1 MIPFLKRYIKQSLL
15 AFSIVIGSGQILTS
29 FAQGLPGGFLVTQRW
44 QYLLS
49 SRSALANPAL
59 INEENYI
66 SAKAAYSSILGEFN
80 LFEAAAVYPI
90 NLYQTAGVTWL
101 YNGVSDYAR
110 TNEKGDTTGE
120 YISDSKNYVALN
132 YAINPWKGLSIGA
145 NVAVLS
151 EAFDTLNYLSVGVD
165 LGITYRIINNPF
177 LGHHVLGINLQNLVM
192 AKMTASN
199 TQEYPRALRLSL
211 NSSYWERRI
220 ESGIEFAF
228 KDLGVPATEFENSVA
243 VSVWDL
249 NARVGVWIFRI
260 GTINAILGMSDEGFE
275 HFGFSVG
282 ANFPSMN
289 NGRDLSV
296 AYQFL
301 NVLNTEAKDY
311 NAPSHTLYFKG
322 DFGKHREEVYARRMA
337 KLVNYLPNDLYVKA
351 VDLYNQKNYWDA
363 FFIFSQ
369 LHVEYP
375 DFFKDDWVSYFIG
388 SCQEE
393 MDMRITAEEA
403 YRITKEKFD
412 KSAAVPFADLG
423 MMRVYYRDNN
433 YHLVE
438 RQFNELNKL
447 GVPDSLKYHAYYIM
461 GQAEMSQGNN
471 AKAKQLFDLIPETHP
486 DYVYAQHSA
495 AVSDA
500 TGGDMESAISRL
512 ENCIQAPV
520 TTKAQKEIVYRSYVF
535 LGYMFYEDLTKQEG
549 PLAKAVT
556 ALRSVP
562 KESYFYPDALV
573 GLGWTALKARQWP
586 DCMSAGQEL
595 MNTAPSVVLKSEG
608 ALLQAYANMM
618 QKNYA
623 AAASL
628 LEGASKDLEQFTGMD
643 EAGFTSKQQ
652 EYESDRS
659 TYTQIARSAYD
670 LGTARQSG
678 FVLKQMDSLHT
689 HQKDFKGKL
698 DEFLKFSDNYKR
710 ASMFAKNVE
719 SVKEDVEYALAKA
732 QKLAGQTKANKE
744 TQKVSDEQKKIDDDI
759 KKLQDQLKK
768 EADKKVNS
776 EQGSE
781 ETPEN
786 PEGTE

>member
-1 MIPFLKRYIKQSLL
+1 MIRFLKRYFKQSLIAL
-15 AFSIVIGSGQILTS
+15 TLLMSTGQMMTAS
-29 FAQGLPGGFLVTQRW
+29 AQGGHPGEFLVTQRW

-49 SRSALANPAL
+49 SRNALANPAL
-59 INEENYI
+59 INEENYLSI
-66 SAKAAYSSILGEFN
+66 KGAYSSIMNEFR
-80 LFEAAAVYPI
+80 LFEVGAAIPI
-90 NLYQTAGVTWL
+90 NLYQTAGVSIL
-101 YNGVSDYAR
+101 HYGVSPYAR
-110 TNEKGDTTGE
+110 TDAQGGMIGDS
-120 YISDSKNYVALN
+120 ISDSKTYVALT

-145 NVAVLS
+145 NINLLS
-151 EAFDTLNYLSVGVD
+151 ENFDAVKNFSAGVD
-165 LGITYRIINNPF
+165 LGITYRIINNSF
-177 LGHHVLGINLQNLVM
+177 LGHHVLGLDLQNLVM
-192 AKMTASN
+192 ATLNPATN
-199 TQEYPRALRLSL
+199 TQQYPRTLRISL
-211 NSSYWERRI
+211 NSTYWERRV
-220 ESGIEFAF
+220 ESSLELAY
-228 KDLGVPATEFENSVA
+228 KDIGTPGTEFLNGA
-243 VSVWDL
+243 VSGDMDL

-260 GTINAILGMSDEGFE
+260 ATVNGLLGWGPEGPE
-275 HFGFSVG
+275 HLGVSIG

-301 NVLNTEAKDY
+301 DVLNGEDQD
-311 NAPSHTLYFKG
+311 APNHTIYIKG

-351 VDLYNQKNYWDA
+351 INFYNQGNFWDA

-375 DFFKDDWVSYFIG
+375 DFFKNDWVSYFIG

-393 MDMRITAEEA
+393 MDMRVTSEEA
-403 YRITKEKFD
+403 YRQTKEKFD
-412 KSAAVPFADLG
+412 RSAAVPFADLG
-423 MMRVYYRDNN
+423 MMRIYYRDNN

-461 GQAEMSQGNN
+461 GQSEMSQGNN

-486 DYVYAQHSA
+486 DFVFAQHSA
-495 AVSDA
+495 AVSEA
-500 TGGDMESAISRL
+500 TGGNIEGAISHL

-520 TTKAQKEIVYRSYVF
+520 TTKAQKEIVNRSYVF

-573 GLGWTALKARQWP
+573 GLAWTALKARQWA
-586 DCMSAGQEL
+586 DCMTAGQEL
-595 MNTAPSVVLKSEG
+595 ITIAPSVVLKAEG
-608 ALLQAYANMM
+608 TLLVAYADMM

-628 LEGASKDLEQFTGMD
+628 LEGAAKDLEQFTGPD
-643 EAGFTSKQQ
+643 EGGYSAKQQ
-652 EYESDRS
+652 EYESSRS
-659 TYTQIARSAYD
+659 SYTQIARGAYD

-678 FVLKQMDSLHT
+678 FVLKQIDSLHT
-689 HQKDFKGKL
+689 LQKDAKAKL

-710 ASMFAKNVE
+710 TSMFAKNVQ

-732 QKLAGQTKANKE
+732 QKLAGSKVQIKENQKANEKANA
-744 TQKVSDEQKKIDDDI
+744 IDQQLED
-759 KKLQDQLKK
+759 LKK
-768 EADKKVNS
+768 QLEQENKKK
-776 EQGSE
+776 
-781 ETPEN
+781 
-786 PEGTE
+786 EGQ

>member
-1 MIPFLKRYIKQSLL
+1 MIPLFKRYIRQSLI
-15 AFSIVIGSGQILTS
+15 AFTLVIGSGQILTS
-29 FAQGLPGGFLVTQRW
+29 FAQGLPGEFLVTQRW

-66 SAKAAYSSILGEFN
+66 SAKVAYSSILSEFN
-80 LFEAAAVYPI
+80 LFEVGAVYPI
-90 NLYQTAGVTWL
+90 DLYQTAGVTWL
-101 YNGVSDYAR
+101 YNGVGDYMRTDKDGNPVPGSDS
-110 TNEKGDTTGE
+110 
-120 YISDSKNYVALN
+120 ISDNKNYFALT

-151 EAFDTLNYLSVGVD
+151 EAFDAENNMSVGVD
-165 LGITYRIINNPF
+165 LGITYRMISNPF
-177 LGHHVLGINLQNLVM
+177 LGHHVLGINLQNLIM
-192 AKMTASN
+192 APLSATN
-199 TQEYPRALRLSL
+199 TQQYPRTLRISL
-211 NSSYWERRI
+211 NSTYWERRV
-220 ESGIEFAF
+220 ESGIEFAY
-228 KDLGVPATEFENSVA
+228 KDLGVSASEFA
-243 VSVWDL
+243 DGLAAASVWDL
-249 NARVGVWIFRI
+249 NARLGVWIFRI
-260 GTINAILGMSDEGFE
+260 ATLNAIFGMSDEGLE
-275 HFGFSVG
+275 HLGFSVG

-301 NVLNTEAKDY
+301 NVLNEGVKDY

-337 KLVNYLPNDLYVKA
+337 KLANMQPNDLYVRG
-351 VDLYNQKNYWDA
+351 VELYNQGNYWDA

-369 LHVEYP
+369 LQVEYP
-375 DFFKDDWVSYFIG
+375 DFFKNDWVSFFIG

-393 MDMRITAEEA
+393 LDMRITAEEG
-403 YRITKEKFD
+403 YRITKEKYD
-412 KSAAVPFADLG
+412 RSAAVPFADLG
-423 MMRVYYRDNN
+423 LMRVYYRDNN

-461 GQAEMSQGNN
+461 GQAEMNQGNN
-471 AKAKQLFDLIPETHP
+471 AKAKQLFDLIPEAHP

-500 TGGDMESAISRL
+500 TGGDIESAISRL
-512 ENCIQAPV
+512 ENCIQAPT

-562 KESYFYPDALV
+562 KESYYYPDALV

-586 DCMSAGQEL
+586 DCISAGQEL
-595 MNTAPSVVLKSEG
+595 MNIAPSVVLKSEG

-628 LEGASKDLEQFTGMD
+628 LENASNDLEQFTGPD
-643 EAGFTSKQQ
+643 EAGFSSKQQ
-652 EYESDRS
+652 GYDSDRS
-659 TYTQIARSAYD
+659 SYTQIARSAFD

-678 FVLKQMDSLHT
+678 FVLKQIDSLHT
-689 HQKDFKGKL
+689 HQKDYKGKL
-698 DEFLKFSDNYKR
+698 DEFLKFSDNFKR
-710 ASMFAKNVE
+710 TSMFSKNVE
-719 SVKEDVEYALAKA
+719 SVKEDIDYALAKA
-732 QKLAGQTKANKE
+732 QKLAGSKQQVKE
-744 TQKVSDEQKKIDDDI
+744 NQKTITEQKKIDDELKI
-759 KKLQDQLKK
+759 LQEQLEKESGKKKN
-768 EADKKVNS
+768 NS
-776 EQGSE
+776 EEQGGE
-781 ETPEN
+781 E
-786 PEGTE
+786 